1 MTTHPSRSLRVSR
14 CSGIASLV
22 ASVLVLGLTGCAPTA
37 QTSAPAAT
45 TAATNALVVPT
56 ASPEARA
63 SVAPA
68 TSAPASGTATRN
80 PAAMD
85 AAVPYQP
92 VIDPTDFADVID
104 NQYWPLTPGTSYEF
118 KSAGE
123 ETKVVVTPERRTVM
137 GVSTVVVS
145 DKVFADGKLSE
156 DTSDWYAQDRAGN
169 VWYFGEA
176 TLSYEDDPAGDPT
189 GSWEAGVDGA
199 QPGVVMLADP
209 LGGDVYR
216 QEFYAGA
223 AEDLALVRYANGSI
237 TVPAGSYENVLVT
250 EEWTPLEPD
259 VIELK
264 YYAKGIG
271 VVEERQIF
279 GGTEL
284 VKLTKVTPAP

>member
-1 MTTHPSRSLRVSR
+1 MTTQTPRPLAVIRS
-14 CSGIASLV
+14 GPIAGVVV
-22 ASVLVLGLTGCAPTA
+22 ATLVLGLTGCAPAT

-45 TAATNALVVPT
+45 TVATSPTVVPT
-56 ASPEARA
+56 ASPATGG
-63 SVAPA
+63 SV
-68 TSAPASGTATRN
+68 SPASPPPPAATAARN

-92 VIDPTDFADVID
+92 AIDPVDFVDVID
-104 NQYWPLTPGTSYEF
+104 NPYWPLTPGTSYEF
-118 KSAGE
+118 KGGGE
-123 ETKVVVTPERRTVM
+123 QIKVVVTSERRTVM
-137 GVSTVVVS
+137 GVSTIVVS
-145 DKVFADGKLSE
+145 DKVFADGKLAE

-176 TLSYEDDPAGDPT
+176 TLSFEDDPAGDPA

-216 QEFYAGA
+216 QEFYAGE
-223 AEDLALVRYANGSI
+223 AEDLALVRQANGSI

-250 EEWTPLEPD
+250 EEWTPLEPN

-271 VVEERQIF
+271 VVAERQIF
-279 GGTEL
+279 GGKDLVEL
-284 VKLTKVTPAP
+284 VKVTPAP

>member
-1 MTTHPSRSLRVSR
+1 MITHGALSIEHIVFGAL
-14 CSGIASLV
+14 
-22 ASVLVLGLTGCAPTA
+22 ASVLALELVGCAPAA

-45 TAATNALVVPT
+45 TISTSAPVVPT
-56 ASPEARA
+56 ASAA
-63 SVAPA
+63 ALGSVAPS
-68 TSAPASGTATRN
+68 TSAPQTVAARN

-85 AAVPYQP
+85 AAIPYQP
-92 VIDPTDFADVID
+92 VIDPADFVDVID
-104 NQYWPLTPGTSYEF
+104 NPYWSLTPGTSFEF
-118 KSAGE
+118 KSANE
-123 ETKVVVTPERRTVM
+123 QTKVVVTSERRTVM

-145 DKVFADGKLSE
+145 DKVFADGKLTE

-189 GSWEAGVDGA
+189 GSWEAGVNGA

-216 QEFYAGA
+216 QEFYAGE

-237 TVPAGSYENVLVT
+237 TVPAGSYDDVLVT
-250 EEWTPLEPD
+250 EEWSPLEPD
-259 VIELK
+259 IIELK

>member
-1 MTTHPSRSLRVSR
+1 
-14 CSGIASLV
+14 
-22 ASVLVLGLTGCAPTA
+22 
-37 QTSAPAAT
+37 
-45 TAATNALVVPT
+45 
-56 ASPEARA
+56 
-63 SVAPA
+63 
-68 TSAPASGTATRN
+68 
-80 PAAMD
+80 MD

-92 VIDPTDFADVID
+92 VIDPADFVEVID
-104 NQYWPLTPGTSYEF
+104 NPYWPLTPGASYEF
-118 KSAGE
+118 ESADE
-123 ETKVVVTPERRTVM
+123 QTKVVVTSERRMVM

-156 DTSDWYAQDRAGN
+156 DTTDWYAQDRAGN

-176 TLSYEDDPAGDPT
+176 TLSYENDPAGDPT

-199 QPGVVMLADP
+199 EPGVVMLADP

-216 QEFYAGA
+216 QEFYAGE
-223 AEDLALVRYANGSI
+223 AEDIALVRHANGSI
-237 TVPAGSYENVLVT
+237 TVPAGSYDNVLVT

-279 GGTEL
+279 GGNEL

>member
-1 MTTHPSRSLRVSR
+1 MITHGALSIEHIVFGAL
-14 CSGIASLV
+14 
-22 ASVLVLGLTGCAPTA
+22 ASVLALELVGCAPAA

-45 TAATNALVVPT
+45 TIATSAPVVPT
-56 ASPEARA
+56 ASAAALSSVGPSTAAPRA
-63 SVAPA
+63 VAA
-68 TSAPASGTATRN
+68 RN

-85 AAVPYQP
+85 AAIPYQP
-92 VIDPTDFADVID
+92 VIDPADFVDVID
-104 NQYWPLTPGTSYEF
+104 NPYWSLTPGTSFEF
-118 KSAGE
+118 KSANE
-123 ETKVVVTPERRTVM
+123 QTNVVVTSERRTVM

-145 DKVFADGKLSE
+145 DKVFADGKLTE

-189 GSWEAGVDGA
+189 GSWEAGVNGA

-209 LGGDVYR
+209 LGGDIYR
-216 QEFYAGA
+216 QEFYAGE
-223 AEDLALVRYANGSI
+223 AEDLALVRYANGRI
-237 TVPAGSYENVLVT
+237 TVPAGSYDDVLVT
-250 EEWTPLEPD
+250 EEWSPLEPD
-259 VIELK
+259 IIELK

-284 VKLTKVTPAP
+284 VKLAKVTPAP

>member
-1 MTTHPSRSLRVSR
+1 MISHATRSTEHIVFGAL
-14 CSGIASLV
+14 
-22 ASVLVLGLTGCAPTA
+22 ASVLALGLAGCAPAA
-37 QTSAPAAT
+37 QTSAPAAPT
-45 TAATNALVVPT
+45 TVTSAPVVPT
-56 ASPEARA
+56 ASTAAGGSLEPAKSA
-63 SVAPA
+63 SPVAHA
-68 TSAPASGTATRN
+68 ARN

-85 AAVPYQP
+85 AAVAYTP
-92 VIDPTDFADVID
+92 VIDPADFVDVID
-104 NQYWPLTPGTSYEF
+104 NPYWPLTPGTSFEF

-123 ETKVVVTPERRTVM
+123 QTKVVVTSERRTVM
-137 GVSTVVVS
+137 GVSTVVVA
-145 DKVFADGKLSE
+145 DKVFADGKLAE

-189 GSWEAGVDGA
+189 GSWEAGVNGA

-216 QEFYAGA
+216 QEFYAGE
-223 AEDLALVRYANGSI
+223 AEDLALVRHANGSI

-250 EEWTPLEPD
+250 EEWSPLEPD
-259 VIELK
+259 IIELK

-284 VKLTKVTPAP
+284 VKLTKVTPTP